1 MRKNLI
7 ILSYVH
13 IILRTESCKDYLKG
27 SKEEETEITKVKLRT
42 ESCKDYLKGSKEETK

>member
-13 IILRTESCKDYLKG
+13 IILRTESRKDYLKG
-27 SKEEETEITKVKLRT
+27 SKEEGEGNQSIT
-42 ESCKDYLKGSKEETK
+42 

>member
-13 IILRTESCKDYLKG
+13 IILRTESCKDYVKG
-27 SKEEETEITKVKLRT
+27 LQEEEREASQSIT
-42 ESCKDYLKGSKEETK
+42 